1 MNLMLL
7 NIAAA
12 FGLGAAAG
20 LNATLPLLVVGL
32 LGRVGLLTLG
42 SPFDALQSDV
52 ALVGL
57 LVLAALE
64 FFSDKIDGL
73 DVALHTTIQPILA
86 VVAGAIVAGA
96 MSGAIQSIDPGVT
109 ILVGLLTG
117 GATAGVVHAARA
129 ILRPATKVALV
140 PAAPVSLVEDVS
152 SVALAGTAVM
162 APVLVPVVLVGVVAF
177 LAWGGSVFAK
187 RIVGF
192 VRRRP

>member
-1 MNLMLL
+1 MNPMLL

-32 LGRVGLLTLG
+32 LGRIGLLTLG
-42 SPFDALQSDV
+42 APFDALQSDV
-52 ALVGL
+52 ALIGL
-57 LVLAALE
+57 LLLAALE
-64 FFSDKIDGL
+64 FFADKVDGL

-86 VVAGAIVAGA
+86 VCAGAIVAGA
-96 MSGAIQSIDPGVT
+96 MSGAIQSVDPGVT

-117 GATAGVVHAARA
+117 GATAGIVHGARA

-152 SVALAGTAVM
+152 SVALAGTAVL
-162 APVLVPVVLVGVVAF
+162 APVLVPVAIVGLVGF
-177 LAWGGSVFAK
+177 MAWGGSVFAR
-187 RIVGF
+187 RIIGF

>member
-1 MNLMLL
+1 MNPMLL

-32 LGRVGLLTLG
+32 LGRAGLLTLG
-42 SPFDALQSDV
+42 APFDALQSDV

-86 VVAGAIVAGA
+86 VCAGAIVAGA
-96 MSGAIQSIDPGVT
+96 MSGAIQSVDPGVT

-117 GATAGVVHAARA
+117 GATAGIVHGARMV
-129 ILRPATKVALV
+129 LRPATKMALV

-162 APVLVPVVLVGVVAF
+162 APVLVPVVMVGLIGF
-177 LAWGGSVFAK
+177 MAWGGSVLAK
-187 RIVGF
+187 RVIGF